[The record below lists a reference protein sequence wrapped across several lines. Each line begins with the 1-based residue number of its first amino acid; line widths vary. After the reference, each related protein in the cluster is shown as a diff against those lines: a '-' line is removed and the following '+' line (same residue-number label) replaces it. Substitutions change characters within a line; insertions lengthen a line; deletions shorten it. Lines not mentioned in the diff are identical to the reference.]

1 MGNRWAWADK
11 RSRYGLT
18 LRHQLLV
25 GRYTQVEAKQLPTK
39 NSSAMWMR
47 ICADWGKI
55 CDEGE
60 VVQEPI
66 KLRDRM
72 PSISPKSR
80 SYKGGNTGD

>member
-1 MGNRWAWADK
+1 
-11 RSRYGLT
+11 
-18 LRHQLLV
+18 
-25 GRYTQVEAKQLPTK
+25 
-39 NSSAMWMR
+39 MWMR

>member
-1 MGNRWAWADK
+1 MPQRFALLYRRQKVRTPTPWA
-11 RSRYGLT
+11 RVQG
-18 LRHQLLV
+18 
-25 GRYTQVEAKQLPTK
+25 
-39 NSSAMWMR
+39 
-47 ICADWGKI
+47 
-55 CDEGE
+55 DEGE

>member
-1 MGNRWAWADK
+1 MPQRFALLYRRQKVRTPTPWARVQK
-11 RSRYGLT
+11 G
-18 LRHQLLV
+18 
-25 GRYTQVEAKQLPTK
+25 
-39 NSSAMWMR
+39 
-47 ICADWGKI
+47 